1 MRKQFFESF
10 ADVAN
15 FWRGVGHRHSARLAG
30 RKLLSSLHALVE
42 SHPLRPARR
51 KVRFLPGRKCRGH
64 QMAAFMACLD
74 ILPSLSFGTVLAIT

>member
-1 MRKQFFESF
+1 
-10 ADVAN
+10 
-15 FWRGVGHRHSARLAG
+15 
-30 RKLLSSLHALVE
+30 LHALVE